1 MRNLYFIRHGDVE
14 MPGGQRRC
22 VGASDY
28 PLSALGRLRA
38 VLLAPGFESRE
49 LGEVFVS
56 PLSRARETAELMG
69 VRGVALPGLRE
80 AGMGEW
86 DGLTFEEIRERWPEL
101 FARRGKELWL
111 LPPGAEE
118 AAEVLAR
125 YMRAMEEALAC
136 THGDLAFVGHR
147 SATRLFLGHVL
158 GMDAAAAAKLELKYG
173 SVTHLEYEDGRF
185 ALRGRAGRCPRP
197 ELLPALCRRM
207 LAAAVPEKVAAHCR
221 AVEREAL
228 RLVCSLAAAGVWL
241 DEFAVSAGALLHDVA
256 RTEPQHARR
265 GAEYLTELGYP
276 RVADIVRQ
284 HHGLDAPGELNE
296 AAVVFLA
303 DKLVQGERF
312 VGVEARFA
320 ASEARCLT
328 PEAKTAHAAQ
338 LAQARQVEKLVR
350 QAAPRARIE
359 PTAF

>member
-1 MRNLYFIRHGDVE
+1 
-14 MPGGQRRC
+14 
-22 VGASDY
+22 
-28 PLSALGRLRA
+28 
-38 VLLAPGFESRE
+38 
-49 LGEVFVS
+49 
-56 PLSRARETAELMG
+56 
-69 VRGVALPGLRE
+69 
-80 AGMGEW
+80 
-86 DGLTFEEIRERWPEL
+86 
-101 FARRGKELWL
+101 
-111 LPPGAEE
+111 
-118 AAEVLAR
+118 
-125 YMRAMEEALAC
+125 
-136 THGDLAFVGHR
+136 
-147 SATRLFLGHVL
+147 
-158 GMDAAAAAKLELKYG
+158 
-173 SVTHLEYEDGRF
+173 
-185 ALRGRAGRCPRP
+185 
-197 ELLPALCRRM
+197 M

-256 RTEPQHARR
+256 RTEPQHAQR

-328 PEAKTAHAAQ
+328 PEAKAAHAEQ

-359 PTAF
+359 P